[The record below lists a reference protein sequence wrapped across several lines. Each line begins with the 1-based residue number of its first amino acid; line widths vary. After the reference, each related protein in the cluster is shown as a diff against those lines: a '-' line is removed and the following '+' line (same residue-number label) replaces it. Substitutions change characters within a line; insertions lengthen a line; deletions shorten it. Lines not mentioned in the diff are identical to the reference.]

1 MSKPT
6 INRDS
11 RYSFTHL
18 ESEYTY
24 WAITPGHTIARL
36 YVPIGRNPDL
46 YSFRQEFITLQAY
59 GRCRRILQIALP
71 EGMEPDAEE
80 ACCAAI
86 RDLFPK
92 NGGFTEENVRPI
104 FAYYST
110 IIRLELAK

>member
-11 RYSFTHL
+11 RYAFTHL

-36 YVPIGRNPDL
+36 YVPIGRNPAV
-46 YSFRQEFITLQAY
+46 YSFGQEFITLQAY
-59 GRCRRILQIALP
+59 GRCRRILQITLP

-80 ACCAAI
+80 ACSDKRFI
-86 RDLFPK
+86 SKERRFHRGKRETDLCLLL
-92 NGGFTEENVRPI
+92 NN
-104 FAYYST
+104 Y
-110 IIRLELAK
+110 

>member
-11 RYSFTHL
+11 RYAFTHL

-36 YVPIGRNPDL
+36 YVPIGRNSAV
-46 YSFRQEFITLQAY
+46 YSFGQEFITLQAY
-59 GRCRRILQIALP
+59 GRCRRILQITLP

-92 NGGFTEENVRPI
+92 NGGFTEENVRLI

-110 IIRLELAK
+110 IIRLELSK